1 MLHAYRNEPV
11 RTGYEEMAGA
21 TAEVRSPLD
30 PEGQVFLQGAVWR
43 ARLRG
48 GEGRVPV
55 GGRVRVESVDGLT
68 LMVRPKPQPR
78 KERARWQQLIAVVV
92 VLAILLVVLCAS
104 VRVLREYE
112 RGVIFRLGRLIAQ
125 KGPGLILLIPFIDRM
140 VRVDLRTVTLN
151 IPPQEVI
158 TRDNVPASV
167 NAVAYFRVIDPR
179 KAIVEV
185 ENYLLATSQISQTAL
200 RSVLGKAE
208 FDQLLSERERL
219 NEELQKIIDESTEP
233 WGVKVTAVEIK
244 DVEIPEQMQRAIAR
258 QAEAERERRAKIINS
273 EGEYQ
278 AAQKLTD
285 AADIISTN
293 PASLQLR
300 YLQTLLEIGS
310 NQNTTVVF
318 PLPMDMIEPFL
329 GRADHKTGGKPKPQ
343 AARRSPPPPE
353 TAAAPDRPHDLPP
366 SPLLSAPEIRIDQLS
381 GLRTIL
387 APGRAERPERFSRPR
402 RASRRGRTGA
412 RSARGTRGARR
423 PRSTRCGRAAASPT
437 RPGGR
442 PASCRTS
449 TRRWPAAGGGG
460 GRADGDGR

>member
-1 MLHAYRNEPV
+1 
-11 RTGYEEMAGA
+11 MA
-21 TAEVRSPLD
+21 V
-30 PEGQVFLQGAVWR
+30 
-43 ARLRG
+43 
-48 GEGRVPV
+48 V
-55 GGRVRVESVDGLT
+55 GG
-68 LMVRPKPQPR
+68 
-78 KERARWQQLIAVVV
+78 IIV
-92 VLAILLVVLCAS
+92 VLAFFALIAIGSS
-104 VRVLREYE
+104 VRILREYE

-125 KGPGLILLIPFIDRM
+125 KGPGLILLIPAIDRM
-140 VRVDLRTVTLN
+140 VKVDLRTVTLN

-158 TRDNVPASV
+158 TRDNVPAGV

-179 KAIVEV
+179 KAITEV

-219 NEELQKIIDESTEP
+219 NEELQTIIDESTEP

-273 EGEYQ
+273 EGEFQ

-318 PLPMDMIEPFL
+318 PLPMDVLEPFL
-329 GRADHKTGGKPKPQ
+329 GRADHKAGGSKAKPAKPP
-343 AARRSPPPPE
+343 APPEPPPPE
-353 TAAAPDRPHDLPP
+353 IPDDLPP
-366 SPLLSAPEIRIDQLS
+366 S
-381 GLRTIL
+381 
-387 APGRAERPERFSRPR
+387 
-402 RASRRGRTGA
+402 
-412 RSARGTRGARR
+412 RS
-423 PRSTRCGRAAASPT
+423 
-437 RPGGR
+437 
-442 PASCRTS
+442 
-449 TRRWPAAGGGG
+449 
-460 GRADGDGR
+460 

>member
-1 MLHAYRNEPV
+1 
-11 RTGYEEMAGA
+11 MAA
-21 TAEVRSPLD
+21 
-30 PEGQVFLQGAVWR
+30 
-43 ARLRG
+43 
-48 GEGRVPV
+48 
-55 GGRVRVESVDGLT
+55 
-68 LMVRPKPQPR
+68 
-78 KERARWQQLIAVVV
+78 LIAVVV
-92 VLAILLVVLCAS
+92 VLAILFVVLAAS

-140 VRVDLRTVTLN
+140 VKVDLRTVTLN

-167 NAVAYFRVIDPR
+167 NAVAYFRVMDPR
-179 KAIVEV
+179 KAITEV

-310 NQNTTVVF
+310 EQSTIVVF

-329 GRADHKTGGKPKPQ
+329 GRSDHRKPPKPP
-343 AARRSPPPPE
+343 ASPPPP
-353 TAAAPDRPHDLPP
+353 APDVETDDLPP
-366 SPLLSAPEIRIDQLS
+366 S
-381 GLRTIL
+381 
-387 APGRAERPERFSRPR
+387 
-402 RASRRGRTGA
+402 
-412 RSARGTRGARR
+412 RS
-423 PRSTRCGRAAASPT
+423 
-437 RPGGR
+437 
-442 PASCRTS
+442 
-449 TRRWPAAGGGG
+449 
-460 GRADGDGR
+460 